1 MLFIVIISKRHGRPR
16 SDKVV
21 ILFFCFC
28 MFFSLTGFISLF
40 IIYYFFLVHGSW
52 SSWSG
57 WTSCSHVC
65 GTGSQERSR
74 SCSRPAPSNGGR
86 YCQGSAREKQ
96 LCNKQLCPSKN
107 YVKLSSL
114 FFFSVN
120 VIKMESKKM
129 ASLFVLFALNLSFTH
144 NFVITLASF
153 SSLDT

>member
-1 MLFIVIISKRHGRPR
+1 MVVLAQIKLLFCYFVF
-16 SDKVV
+16 
-21 ILFFCFC
+21 LFLHV
-28 MFFSLTGFISLF
+28 FFSYRLYLF
-40 IIYYFFLVHGSW
+40 LYLLLLFFFLVHGSW